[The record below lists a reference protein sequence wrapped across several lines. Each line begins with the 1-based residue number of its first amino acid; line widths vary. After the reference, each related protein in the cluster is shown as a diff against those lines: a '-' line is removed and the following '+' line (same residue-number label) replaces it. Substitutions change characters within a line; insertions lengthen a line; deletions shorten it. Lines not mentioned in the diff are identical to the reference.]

1 VAGLGMSVVGAVRF
15 ARFAVPPNE
24 RGYCGPERES
34 ELAAYRAGELPHDRG
49 LIELASGFEGA
60 WPYLELLAGAA
71 GTDDPLDDRVVQAY
85 WIGNDLC
92 GRVTTNDWG
101 WHLVDRFGPRT
112 GRDVDRVTAGV
123 GCGAVPH
130 HSFHV
135 FCVYPWVGL
144 LREGR
149 GGTEPLRIIRQCHIS
164 WGTVVDRLGDEL
176 VIDGPA
182 ITWEGSALAMGGA
195 ERRTAWLDPRLVDLD
210 ARIVPGSVVAVHW
223 GEVVDVL
230 DPRQRAWLSS
240 TTEAQISVAN
250 RVGVP
255 VI

>member
-1 VAGLGMSVVGAVRF
+1 MSVSGALRF

-24 RGYCGPERES
+24 RGYCGPARES
-34 ELAAYRAGELPHDRG
+34 ELAAYRAE
-49 LIELASGFEGA
+49 ELAFDPGLPELAAGFEGA

-71 GTDDPLDDRVVQAY
+71 GTEDPLNDQVVQAY

-92 GRVTTNDWG
+92 GRVATNDWG
-101 WHLVDRFGPRT
+101 WHLIDRFGPRV

-123 GCGAVPH
+123 GCGAAPH

-144 LREGR
+144 LREGG

-164 WGTVVDRLGDEL
+164 WGTVMERIGDEL

-182 ITWEGSALAMGGA
+182 ITWQVGTLGIGGN
-195 ERRTAWLDPRLVDLD
+195 ERRTVWLDPRLATLG
-210 ARIVPGSVVAVHW
+210 AAIAIGSVVAVHW
-223 GEVVDVL
+223 EEVVDVL
-230 DPRQRAWLSS
+230 DRRQKRWLE
-240 TTEAQISVAN
+240 TITAEQIAVAN
-250 RVGVP
+250 RTGVP
-255 VI
+255 VL